1 MRSPSKTKPTGK
13 TMAEHPTCTEPGFLR
28 RFPWSE
34 LAPYVIRLLAAGE
47 PVRIGQIASAAGVA
61 PAEVDAML
69 SGQPG
74 TDWDEQGRLVGF
86 GLTQRPT
93 AHRFTVAGRRLYTW
107 CAMDTLFF
115 PLLLGERAI
124 AESRCPATGR
134 SIHLE
139 VEPEAVISVDPE
151 HAVVSRIGAGRV
163 SDVRA
168 EVCDHGHFFASA
180 EAAHEWAQRHRTG
193 LVSPVREAFE
203 QARRTWLAETAG
215 TH

>member
-1 MRSPSKTKPTGK
+1 
-13 TMAEHPTCTEPGFLR
+13 MAEHPTCTEPGFLR

-34 LAPYVIRLLAAGE
+34 LAPYVIRLLAAGQ
-47 PVRIGQIASAAGVA
+47 PVRLEEIASAAGVSA
-61 PAEVDAML
+61 GEVDAML

-93 AHRFTVAGRRLYTW
+93 AHRFTVAGRQLYTW

-115 PLLLGERAI
+115 PLLLGERAV

-134 SIHLE
+134 AIRVE
-139 VEPEAVISVDPE
+139 VEPDGVVSVDPE
-151 HAVVSRIGAGRV
+151 HAVVSRIGPGCV
-163 SDVRA
+163 SDVRT

-180 EAAHEWAQRHRTG
+180 EAAHEWADRHPDG
-193 LVSPVREAFE
+193 LVGPVREAFE
-203 QARRTWLAETAG
+203 QARRTWCAEAARTR
-215 TH
+215 